1 MVKFKFLELIITNY
15 HEKVV
20 TKNDGNVVS
29 FEICSFETV
38 CLFNHFKNLIRE
50 RNILNID
57 DDIYGKVMFLELI
70 MINYHEKVDMKNDG
84 NVISFEISF
93 LKLNIY

>member
-1 MVKFKFLELIITNY
+1 L
-15 HEKVV
+15 
-20 TKNDGNVVS
+20 
-29 FEICSFETV
+29 
-38 CLFNHFKNLIRE
+38 NHLKNLIRE

-93 LKLNIY
+93 FKTVDLLNHF